1 MPHRTWILRHQ
12 SIRGQQD
19 DTLNGRLQLKEYP
32 KAILEFNEAIR
43 LDPQKKSIY
52 LYNLGLVE
60 REIGQINKAIASF
73 EQAIAA
79 NNTFALPHKE
89 LVMVYRQ
96 LEPNQARFQYHA
108 RRFQELSQTP
118 PSGQ

>member
-43 LDPQKKSIY
+43 LDPRKKSIY
-52 LYNLGLVE
+52 LYNLGRVDA
-60 REIGQINKAIASF
+60 AITAF
-73 EQAIAA
+73 EEAIAA
-79 NNTFALPHKE
+79 DNTFAQPHAE
-89 LVMVYRQ
+89 LAMIYSSSM
-96 LEPNQARFQYHA
+96 LDHA
-108 RRFQELSQTP
+108 RAGYHGRIFQKLSQTSSD
-118 PSGQ
+118 SGQ